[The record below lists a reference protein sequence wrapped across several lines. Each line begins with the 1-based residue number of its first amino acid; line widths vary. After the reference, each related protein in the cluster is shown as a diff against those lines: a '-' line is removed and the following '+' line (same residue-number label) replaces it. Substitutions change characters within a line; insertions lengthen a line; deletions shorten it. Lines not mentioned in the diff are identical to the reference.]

1 MSNIIIFNKACLFD
15 SINNET
21 IIYGQYKQRFNNIKI
36 DGLSFSLHF
45 CNSRPDFYIKI
56 KGKHL
61 KDIDSIIFDYNTH
74 YIEIKHISVSFPFD
88 NCDISLNSNSAI
100 ISTMCKDYGFRL
112 DEWIKYNL
120 KLGFSGII
128 IFNNEIIHI

>member
-120 KLGFSGII
+120 KLWFSGII
-128 IFNNEIIHI
+128 IFNN